1 MKSSWY
7 PTHDNTKL
15 TLVLSKKKKSH
26 RMMEMH
32 GNALLLEK

>member
-15 TLVLSKKKKSH
+15 TLVLSKKKKSQDD
-26 RMMEMH
+26 
-32 GNALLLEK
+32 GNAWKCTSA

>member
-15 TLVLSKKKKSH
+15 TLVLSKKKSH

>member
-15 TLVLSKKKKSH
+15 TLVLSKKKKKSQDD
-26 RMMEMH
+26 
-32 GNALLLEK
+32 GNAWKCTSA